1 MKVILLKDVENLGK
15 KYEVKEVK
23 DGFARNFLIP
33 KKLVKIATKENLKWL
48 EEKKKELEKVAE
60 EELKTVQKLA
70 TELDGRE
77 IIIELKKGEKGQ
89 LFQSINASYIAK
101 ELQKLGFQIK
111 KQQILLEN
119 KIKEPGEFPIK
130 IKLPHNL
137 EVEIK
142 LIVQAKE

>member
-23 DGFARNFLIP
+23 DGFARNFLIR

>member
-23 DGFARNFLIP
+23 DGFARNFLLP

-89 LFQSINASYIAK
+89 LFQSINASYISK

>member
-89 LFQSINASYIAK
+89 LFQSINASYISK

>member
-89 LFQSINASYIAK
+89 LFQSINASYISK
-101 ELQKLGFQIK
+101 ELQKIGFQIK